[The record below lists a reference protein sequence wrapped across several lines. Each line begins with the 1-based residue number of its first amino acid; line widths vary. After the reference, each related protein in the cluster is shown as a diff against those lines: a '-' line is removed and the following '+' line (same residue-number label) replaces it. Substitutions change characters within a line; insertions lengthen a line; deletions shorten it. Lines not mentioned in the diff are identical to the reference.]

1 MQNIEDKEAIILKYV
16 PLVEKVVRHIG
27 VSNSEYEK
35 SDLVNIGVIG
45 LMDALNKYDEEK
57 KVPFENYAYIRIK
70 GAIID
75 EIRRNAP
82 VSRTGMNKLKEYRLA
97 VEALQHS
104 LKRMP
109 TEEEI
114 CQELQITAKQ
124 LGQVYDTASYLSTQS
139 LEKMIFNDEGNG
151 VELGDMVVD
160 THALSVEDELL
171 KTEQMEALKNAISR
185 LKEREQLILQLY
197 YVEKLPLK
205 EIAYILEVSVPRVS
219 QIHGKM
225 ILKLKEDMRRE
236 DLDQKFGYS

>member
-1 MQNIEDKEAIILKYV
+1 MQNIEDREAIILKYV

-27 VSNSEYEK
+27 MSNPDYEK
-35 SDLVNIGVIG
+35 GDLVNIGVIG
-45 LMDALNKYDEEK
+45 LMDAIDKYDEEK
-57 KVPFENYAYIRIK
+57 KVPFENYAFIRIK

-75 EIRRNAP
+75 EIRRNGP

-97 VEALQHS
+97 VEALQHK
-104 LKRMP
+104 LKRLP

-114 CQELQITAKQ
+114 CQELQISAKQ
-124 LGQVYDTASYLSTQS
+124 LGQVYDTASYLATQS

-151 VELGDMVVD
+151 VELGDMLVD
-160 THALSVEDELL
+160 KQAISVEEKLL
-171 KTEQMEALKNAISR
+171 KNEQMEALKDAIGR
-185 LKEREQLILQLY
+185 LKEREQLVLQLY

-225 ILKLKEDMRRE
+225 ILKLKEEMRRDE
-236 DLDQKFGYS
+236 LD